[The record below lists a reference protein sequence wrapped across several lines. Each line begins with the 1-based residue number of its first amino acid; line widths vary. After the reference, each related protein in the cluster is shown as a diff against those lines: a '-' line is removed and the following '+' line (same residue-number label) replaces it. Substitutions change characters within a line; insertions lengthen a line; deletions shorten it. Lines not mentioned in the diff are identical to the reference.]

1 MIIVLVFI
9 VLCVQVILQTYIE
22 YLRGKVEDKK
32 EMNHHGKTIVVDTA
46 TKVEPLEY
54 VTDKKTKLLNLF
66 ISGNLRLGQSM
77 NKFSRE
83 LCRICMTG
91 GLFRV
96 LFTLFIKP
104 LHRKSKS
111 INSAKLNLAVFI
123 ARKII
128 PALIISFVSI
138 YWIVGLRAYGTI

>member
-83 LCRICMTG
+83 L
-91 GLFRV
+91 
-96 LFTLFIKP
+96 
-104 LHRKSKS
+104 
-111 INSAKLNLAVFI
+111 
-123 ARKII
+123 
-128 PALIISFVSI
+128 
-138 YWIVGLRAYGTI
+138 

>member
-9 VLCVQVILQTYIE
+9 VLYVQVILQTYVE

-83 LCRICMTG
+83 
-91 GLFRV
+91 
-96 LFTLFIKP
+96 
-104 LHRKSKS
+104 H
-111 INSAKLNLAVFI
+111 
-123 ARKII
+123 
-128 PALIISFVSI
+128 
-138 YWIVGLRAYGTI
+138 

>member
-9 VLCVQVILQTYIE
+9 VLYVQVILQTYIE

-83 LCRICMTG
+83 
-91 GLFRV
+91 
-96 LFTLFIKP
+96 
-104 LHRKSKS
+104 H
-111 INSAKLNLAVFI
+111 
-123 ARKII
+123 
-128 PALIISFVSI
+128 
-138 YWIVGLRAYGTI
+138 

>member
-1 MIIVLVFI
+1 MLMFI
-9 VLCVQVILQTYIE
+9 VLYVQVILQTYIE

-83 LCRICMTG
+83 L
-91 GLFRV
+91 
-96 LFTLFIKP
+96 
-104 LHRKSKS
+104 
-111 INSAKLNLAVFI
+111 
-123 ARKII
+123 
-128 PALIISFVSI
+128 
-138 YWIVGLRAYGTI
+138 